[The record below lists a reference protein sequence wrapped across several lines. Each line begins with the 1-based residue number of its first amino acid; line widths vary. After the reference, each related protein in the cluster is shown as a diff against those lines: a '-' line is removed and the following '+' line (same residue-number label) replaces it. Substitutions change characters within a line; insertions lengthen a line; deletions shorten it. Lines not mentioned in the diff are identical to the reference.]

1 MTTVLPPRTE
11 SELLERAEALS
22 GMTAG
27 ELAEE
32 LGVTVPSESTK
43 AKGLIG
49 TWLERALGADA
60 GSRAEPDF
68 RALGVELKSVP
79 VDSFG
84 KPTES
89 TFVCSIELDRIG
101 DSEWRQSRVYSKL
114 ARVLW
119 FPVEGAR
126 GVVPRERRLGRPLL
140 WSPSVSDEAL
150 LRADWEALVLL
161 VGSGR
166 SAEVTGHLGVAL
178 QVRPKAARGNSTRLA
193 LDVEG
198 GIGRTQPKGFYLRPS
213 FTEQVLRV
221 ASG

>member
-1 MTTVLPPRTE
+1 MTAVLPPRTE
-11 SELLERAEALS
+11 SELLARAEALS
-22 GMTAG
+22 GMTVG
-27 ELAEE
+27 ELAGE

-43 AKGLIG
+43 AKGLVG
-49 TWLERALGADA
+49 TWLERMLGADA

-68 RALGVELKSVP
+68 RALGIELKSIP

-126 GVVPRERRLGRPLL
+126 GLVPYERRLGRPLL
-140 WSPSVSDEAL
+140 WSPSASEEAV
-150 LRADWEALVLL
+150 LRTDWEALVLL

-166 SAEVTGHLGVAL
+166 SSEVTGHSGVAL
-178 QVRPKAARGNSTRLA
+178 QVRPKAARGSSTRLA
-193 LDVEG
+193 LGAEG
-198 GIGRTQPKGFYLRPS
+198 GIAAMQPKGFYLRPS
-213 FTEQVLRV
+213 FTECVLRG
-221 ASG
+221 ATG